1 MSTKQSN
8 KQIQIDWSG
17 KAFGYTPDE
26 INVVVD
32 VMRQCDPLTQGRH
45 LTEFERRFSNYNNT
59 PHSFAVS
66 NCTNALE
73 LSALLCGVG
82 PGDEVI
88 IPAHTFCATAIPFAK
103 QGAIIKWAD
112 IDPETRVVSADSIRN
127 LISNKTKA
135 IVVVH
140 LYGLMAEMDAII
152 KEAEK
157 YNCYVVEDCAQA
169 LGAEYKGKKS
179 GNWGHFGAFSF
190 HAQKNLTTLG
200 EGGMLIVKSSDK
212 AQLVPGLRHNGLRGF
227 EGGRED
233 YWIPA
238 MANVDLDIEGVWPN
252 NSCLGEAQSALGA
265 KVLERIDSMNEKR
278 IMRAG
283 KIREAL
289 KKFTELSFQ
298 KVSVDHK
305 HCYHLLSA
313 KYNGAPF
320 HKNRDDLIRMLF
332 KEYHVKTVVQYFPLY
347 RYPLFQKMGFGEAD
361 CPHTDEF
368 FDNMLSFPFHVW
380 MSDDQFDYLI
390 ESTIQAL
397 KRLRG

>member
-1 MSTKQSN
+1 MRTKKSN
-8 KQIQIDWSG
+8 KPFKIDWSG
-17 KAFGYTPDE
+17 RAFDYTPDE
-26 INVVVD
+26 INAVVD
-32 VMRQCDPLTQGRH
+32 VMRSGDPLTQGRH
-45 LTEFERRFSNYNNT
+45 LAELERKFSDFNKSPN
-59 PHSFAVS
+59 SFAVS
-66 NCTNALE
+66 NCTNALD

-88 IPAHTFCATAIPFAK
+88 IPAHTFCASAIPFAR
-103 QGAIIKWAD
+103 QGVTIKWAD
-112 IDPETRVVSADSIRN
+112 IDPETRIVSADSIRN
-127 LISNKTKA
+127 LISGKTKA
-135 IVVVH
+135 IIVVH
-140 LYGLMAEMDAII
+140 LYGLMAEMDTIMEET
-152 KEAEK
+152 KK

-200 EGGMLIVKSSDK
+200 EGGMLTVSEKEK
-212 AQLVPGLRHNGLRGF
+212 ALLVPGLRHNGLQPFQGDRK
-227 EGGRED
+227 D

-238 MANVDLDIEGVWPN
+238 MANVDLDIEGVWPYN
-252 NSCLGEAQSALGA
+252 FCLGEAQSALGSKA
-265 KVLERIDSMNEKR
+265 LERIDSMNEKR

-283 KIREAL
+283 KFREAL
-289 KKFTELSFQ
+289 KDFTELSFQ
-298 KVSVDHK
+298 KVSADHK

-313 KYNGAPF
+313 KYIGEPF

-332 KEYHVKTVVQYFPLY
+332 NEYHIKTVVQYFPLY

-380 MSDDQFDYLI
+380 MPEDQFDYMI
-390 ESTIQAL
+390 ESTFQAL
-397 KRLRG
+397 QRLRG